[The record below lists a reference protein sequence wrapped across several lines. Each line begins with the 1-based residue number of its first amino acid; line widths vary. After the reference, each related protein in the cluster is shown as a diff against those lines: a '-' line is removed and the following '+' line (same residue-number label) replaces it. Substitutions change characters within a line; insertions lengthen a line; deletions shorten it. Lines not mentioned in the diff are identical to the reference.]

1 MRPRESLL
9 AFVQDH
15 DLNYSAS
22 PTFSE
27 LAFQELLQRD
37 LALIGA
43 AFAIRIGERHTKI
56 PEDFGRQCSDEFL
69 PSLQRIG
76 FVDRV
81 FGRSR
86 AIRTNDHN
94 PFHLLFGDAVLL
106 LVSAPARSLTR
117 TARPP

>member
-9 AFVQDH
+9 AFVQGH
-15 DLNYSAS
+15 DLKYSAS
-22 PTFSE
+22 PTFPE
-27 LAFQELLQRD
+27 LAFQELLQHD

-43 AFAIRIGERHTKI
+43 AFAIRMGERHTKI
-56 PEDFGRQCSDEFL
+56 PEDFGRECSDEFL

-81 FGRSR
+81 CGRSR

-94 PFHLLFGDAVLL
+94 PFHRLFVDAE
-106 LVSAPARSLTR
+106 LVRVSGPAGT
-117 TARPP
+117 